1 MQYCYRKCDLS
12 NWPYTCTVDDN
23 KPFVLN
29 NEIRKQN
36 TFNLIVAIIRLI
48 NYGDFIQKGSVK
60 KSHSINLLIHSINLL
75 TKLNIRNKI

>member
-1 MQYCYRKCDLS
+1 MQYCYRKCELS

-36 TFNLIVAIIRLI
+36 TFNLIVAIIRFHTKSFSKKKVIQLI
-48 NYGDFIQKGSVK
+48 S
-60 KSHSINLLIHSINLL
+60 
-75 TKLNIRNKI
+75 